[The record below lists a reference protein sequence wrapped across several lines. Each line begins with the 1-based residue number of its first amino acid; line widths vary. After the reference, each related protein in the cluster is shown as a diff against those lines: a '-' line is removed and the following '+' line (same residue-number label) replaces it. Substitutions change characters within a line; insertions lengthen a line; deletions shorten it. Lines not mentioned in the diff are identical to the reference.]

1 MKSPQPLPNRNPPPI
16 AKAPQP
22 SYAMADTSKNTS
34 RIILILIGI
43 VVLTA
48 LVYFA
53 YKYFSEKQKNDL
65 NLAQIEELDTEIRD
79 LEEKIS
85 ELQVTMEDQ
94 SMEMA
99 EKDRLIEE
107 KGAEIEEL
115 VKRLNNAKNSG
126 RVNAKKVK
134 QLESKLASIQSS
146 LDEYKMRVEE
156 LETENEQ
163 LVQQV
168 DSLTTSRTQ
177 LRAQVEEAQEIRQQ
191 TEERLEE
198 TVKVA
203 STLKATDFQF
213 YTVNKRG
220 KAKEGS
226 EFRRGSMNTLRVCFN
241 IQDNPLAE
249 TGMKDI
255 YLVVENPDGTV
266 NANYA
271 AALSGEFEFEG
282 TMRTYSTR
290 HTIDYAGYTQEGCV
304 EYQPSEE
311 NKKYEKGPYQ
321 VTIYCDGKLIG
332 RSGFRVK

>member
-1 MKSPQPLPNRNPPPI
+1 MKSPQPLPNKTTPPI

-22 SYAMADTSKNTS
+22 TYTMPDNSKNTS

-53 YKYFSEKQKNDL
+53 YKYFSEKQQNDL
-65 NLAQIEELDTEIRD
+65 NVAKIEELDTEIRD

-115 VKRLNNAKNSG
+115 VKRLNSAKNSG
-126 RVNAKKVK
+126 RINANKVR
-134 QLESKLASIQSS
+134 QLESKLASLQSN
-146 LDEYKMRVEE
+146 LEQYEMRVAE
-156 LETENEQ
+156 LETQNAA
-163 LVQQV
+163 LVEQV
-168 DSLTTSRTQ
+168 DSLSTSRVQ
-177 LRAQVEEAQEIRQQ
+177 LRAQVEEAQTIQQQ

-203 STLKATDFQF
+203 STLKATDFHF
-213 YTVNKRG
+213 FTVNKRG
-220 KAKEGS
+220 KAKEGR
-226 EFRRGSMNTLRVCFN
+226 EFRRGAMATLRVCFN

-249 TGMKDI
+249 TGMKDL

-266 NANYA
+266 NANFA
-271 AALSGEFEFEG
+271 TALSGEFEFEG
-282 TMRTYSTR
+282 AMRTYSARQTF
-290 HTIDYAGYTQEGCV
+290 DYAGFTQEGCI
-304 EYQPSEE
+304 EYAPSEE

-321 VTIYCDGKLIG
+321 VTLYSDGKLIG